1 MPEKILL
8 VDDEPAVLQG
18 LQRLL
23 HGIFDTET
31 AVGGTGALILLENN
45 GPYAVVVSDMRM
57 PQMNGVELL
66 AKIKSRAPDTVRVML
81 TGNADIQTA
90 VKAVNEGNIFRFLT
104 KPCEKELLATTLT
117 AALLQHRLLV
127 AEKQLLEQTLSG
139 SVQVLT
145 EVLSL
150 VSPAAFSRAARARRY
165 MHHIVTRVALGNH
178 WKFEVAAMMSQL
190 GCVAIDP
197 EIIEGVYSGRQLS
210 AAEQA
215 RYDTHPTIA
224 HDLLSKIPRMEPIAW
239 IIAHQNRPTTVE
251 GDISDPERADMRLG
265 ADLLQ
270 VVLAFDALLHQGMSR
285 TEAAHRLS
293 RQGKRL
299 DPRIFEAL
307 VELEPEAADKQ
318 VHTLPITELSPG
330 MIIEQE
336 IRNQTGSLLVAS
348 GQEVTLP
355 LLLKL
360 ESLHEARAIEG
371 SVRVSS
377 PRGERALRK
386 AFESGR

>member
-18 LQRLL
+18 YQRLL
-23 HGIFDTET
+23 RGDFVTET
-31 AVGGTGALILLENN
+31 AVGGAGALIAMQTT

-57 PQMNGVELL
+57 PQMDGAELL
-66 AKIKSRAPDTVRVML
+66 AKIKALAPDTVRIML
-81 TGNADIQTA
+81 TGNSDVQTA

-104 KPCEKELLATTLT
+104 KPCDKDLLATTLT
-117 AALLQHRLLV
+117 AALLQHRLV
-127 AEKQLLEQTLSG
+127 TAEKQLLEHTLSG

-165 MHHIVTRVALGNH
+165 VHHIVERLALGSP
-178 WKFEVAAMMSQL
+178 WKFDVAAMLSQL

-197 EIIEGVYSGRQLS
+197 EIIDGVYSGRKLS
-210 AAEQA
+210 PEEQA

-239 IIAHQNRPTTVE
+239 IVAHQNRPTSVE

-265 ADLLQ
+265 ADILQ
-270 VVLAFDALLHQGMSR
+270 VALAFDSLLHKGLSR
-285 TEAAHRLS
+285 TEAASQLS
-293 RQGKRL
+293 RQGKKL

-318 VHTLPITELSPG
+318 VRTLPIADLSPG

-336 IRNQTGSLLVAS
+336 LRSRNGSLLVAR

-360 ESLHEARAIEG
+360 KSLHETKAIDDTLQ
-371 SVRVSS
+371 VSS
-377 PRGERALRK
+377 LTTL
-386 AFESGR
+386 AFSQKSS

>member
-1 MPEKILL
+1 MSEKILL

-23 HGIFDTET
+23 RGEFDTDIALEG
-31 AVGGTGALILLENN
+31 AGALILLENK

-57 PQMNGVELL
+57 PHMDGVELL
-66 AKIKSRAPDTVRVML
+66 TKIKSRAPDTVRIML

-90 VKAVNEGNIFRFLT
+90 VKAVNEGNVFRFLT

-117 AALLQHRLLV
+117 AALLQYRLV
-127 AEKQLLEQTLSG
+127 IAEKQLLEQTLSG

-150 VSPAAFSRAARARRY
+150 VSPTAFSRAARARRY
-165 MHHIVTRVALGNH
+165 MHHIVTRLALRNA

-197 EIIEGVYSGRQLS
+197 EIIEKVYSGHKLS
-210 AAEQA
+210 PAEQA

-224 HDLLSKIPRMEPIAW
+224 RDLLSKIPRLESVAW
-239 IIAHQNRPTTVE
+239 IIAHQCQPTTVE
-251 GDISDPERADMRLG
+251 GDIADREAADMRLG

-270 VVLAFDALLHQGMSR
+270 VGLAFDSLLHKGLSR
-285 TEAAHRLS
+285 AEAAHRLS
-293 RQGKRL
+293 RQGRGL

-307 VELEPEAADKQ
+307 VELEPEVADKE
-318 VHTLPITELSPG
+318 VRTLPIAELAPG

-336 IRNQTGSLLVAS
+336 IRNRKGSLLVAR

-355 LLLKL
+355 LRLKL
-360 ESLHEARAIEG
+360 ESLCEAQAIDG
-371 SVRVSS
+371 NVQVCLPKKISMFQTSS
-377 PRGERALRK
+377 
-386 AFESGR
+386 

>member
-1 MPEKILL
+1 MSNKILL

-23 HGIFDTET
+23 HGVFDTEI
-31 AVGGTGALILLENN
+31 AVGGAGALILLEKN

-57 PQMNGVELL
+57 PQMDGIELL
-66 AKIKSRAPDTVRVML
+66 TKIRSRAPDTVRVML
-81 TGNADIQTA
+81 TGNSDVHTA

-104 KPCEKELLATTLT
+104 KPCQKELLATTLT
-117 AALLQHRLLV
+117 AAVVQHHMV
-127 AEKQLLEQTLSG
+127 IAEKQLLEQTLSG

-150 VSPAAFSRAARARRY
+150 VSPAAFGRATRVRRY
-165 MHHIVTRVALGNH
+165 MHHLVTRLRLGDP

-197 EIIEGVYSGRQLS
+197 EIIERIYSGHELS
-210 AAEQA
+210 PEQQA
-215 RYDTHPTIA
+215 QYDTHPTIA
-224 HDLLSKIPRMEPIAW
+224 HDLLAKIPRMEPIAW
-239 IIAHQNRPTTVE
+239 IILHQNQSASVE
-251 GDISDPERADMRLG
+251 GDISDPERTDMRLG
-265 ADLLQ
+265 ASLLQ
-270 VVLAFDALLHQGMSR
+270 VALAFDSLLHKGLSR
-285 TEAAHRLS
+285 TEAAHQLS
-293 RQGKRL
+293 RQSEKL

-307 VELEPEAADKQ
+307 VELGPEVAD
-318 VHTLPITELSPG
+318 TLVCELPVAELSAG

-336 IRNQTGSLLVAS
+336 IRNRAGSLLVANR
-348 GQEVTLP
+348 QEVTLP

-360 ESLHEARAIEG
+360 KRLFEAGTIDG

-377 PRGERALRK
+377 PKGLVSAQK
-386 AFESGR
+386 TSS